1 MNKIKYRN
9 FLFSVWILLWILF
22 PVQAQLKW
30 YNPLKADFPVI
41 QNYGFDTKDALLY
54 GRLPKKAQKLV
65 SSSLWNLACQSS
77 GLEIHFYS
85 NSPNIYVQY
94 EVSNP
99 LSFPHMPS
107 TGVTGVDLYC
117 VDNDGVWHYCF
128 GDYQLKDTVTYSYS
142 RFPISPYHDK
152 GYEYRLYLPLYNQL
166 KWMKIGV
173 SDDSDLTFISASQEK
188 PIVLYGT
195 SIAQGA
201 CASRPG
207 MAWSSILGRMLDIP
221 LVNLGFSGEGKM
233 EQEVLNLIVEIDARL
248 YILDCLPNMDDLS
261 EKELINLL
269 ISGVKQLRKSRKVPI
284 LMLEHAGMSN
294 MEMDTL
300 AATRIKQLNQG
311 SKKAYRQLCAEGI
324 TDIFYLSREELNLTM
339 DSWVDAV
346 HPNDFGMM
354 QYAKA
359 VEREIRKI
367 LKIAKGTSVTTN
379 PVTQRRC
386 TSYEWLDRHEYVLS
400 QVRNKSCKG
409 VILGNSIIHY
419 WGGVPDFSFQ
429 NGAKVWDE
437 YIKPKG
443 FVNLGFAWDR
453 IENLLWRIRHGELD
467 GYEAEKIIIMI
478 GINNVDIDSEED
490 IVEGIRF
497 LLEEVRFHQPK
508 AQIKLVGLLPC
519 KNQEESV
526 KSINKQ
532 LNMLAVQNGY
542 FYSDLSNCLLLP
554 NGHINETLFTDG
566 THPNEDGYA
575 SIVKEFIRIE

>member
-1 MNKIKYRN
+1 MKYRS
-9 FLFSVWILLWILF
+9 FLFSVWILLWILL
-22 PVQAQLKW
+22 PVQAQLRW
-30 YNPLKADFPVI
+30 YNPLEVDFPVI

-54 GRLPKKAQKLV
+54 GRLPQKAKKQV

-85 NSPNIYVQY
+85 NSPQIYVRY
-94 EVSNP
+94 EVSEP
-99 LSFPHMPS
+99 LNFPHMPS
-107 TGVTGVDLYC
+107 TGVTGVDMYC
-117 VDNDGVWHYCF
+117 VDNDGKEHYCF
-128 GDYQLKDTVTYSYS
+128 GSYQINDTVAYSYS
-142 RFPISPYHDK
+142 RFPINSYHNM
-152 GYEYRLYLPLYNQL
+152 GYEYRLLLPLFNQV
-166 KWMKIGV
+166 KWMEIGV
-173 SDDSDLTFISASQEK
+173 LGGYDLTFIPALQEM

-207 MAWSSILGRMLDIP
+207 MAWSSILRRMFDIP

-233 EQEVLNLIVEIDARL
+233 EQEVLNLIGEIDARL
-248 YILDCLPNMDDLS
+248 YILDCLPNMYNLSGKKLIDL
-261 EKELINLL
+261 LV
-269 ISGVKQLRKSRKVPI
+269 SGVKQLRKSRKVPI

-300 AATRIKQLNQG
+300 AEARIKHVNQC
-311 SKKAYRQLCAEGI
+311 SKEAYKLLCAEGI
-324 TDIFYLSREELNLTM
+324 TDVYYLSREELNLTM

-346 HPNDFGMM
+346 HPNDFGMV
-354 QYAKA
+354 QYAEA
-359 VEREIRKI
+359 AEREIRKI
-367 LKIAKGTSVTTN
+367 LKITKGSSVTTI

-386 TSYEWLDRHEYVLS
+386 TSYEWLDRHESVLS

-429 NGAKVWDE
+429 NGTKVWDE
-437 YIKPKG
+437 YIKSKG

-453 IENLLWRIRHGELD
+453 IENALWRVRHGELD
-467 GYEAEKIIIMI
+467 GYETEKIIVMI

-490 IVEGIRF
+490 IVNGIRF
-497 LLEEVRFHQPK
+497 LLEEIRFHQPK

-519 KNQEESV
+519 RNQEESV

-532 LNMLAVQNGY
+532 LKRLAVQKGY

-554 NGHINETLFTDG
+554 NGRINETLFTDG

-575 SIVKEFIRIE
+575 SIVKEFIQFE